1 MAAAHSRPARN
12 LSRNKSGSDVQDRG
26 AARVTVDNNRQSII
40 IPVSV
45 PVIVIMPVSP
55 SVNPSGMAVTAA
67 VNPPM
72 PAVGICLCLINR
84 DGDA

>member
-1 MAAAHSRPARN
+1 M
-12 LSRNKSGSDVQDRG
+12 QDRR
-26 AARVTVDNNRQSII
+26 AARVTSINNLQSII

-45 PVIVIMPVSP
+45 PVIIVMPVSP
-55 SVNPSGMAVTAA
+55 SVNPSGVAVTAA
-67 VNPPM
+67 INSPM